1 MATSAPLRWQWSRF
15 GLGLLYA
22 VPSLLVAP
30 ADPRL
35 ALALSIGVLPAAA
48 IGLPPRRRA
57 RAAIPLI
64 GVLTAVGLLLGSA
77 LALVPVVAVP
87 AIGALSVL
95 CCLAAAR
102 SRAGHAALILVLPM
116 VGIGLSFPLSAASG
130 WLAAFV
136 VVGSVYAWLVSLLW
150 PERNTRPVPLPAVP
164 RGRAMVLYGFLLGIA
179 AATAATIGFATG
191 LKHVGWATAAVL
203 LVMRPVRGQVVARSF
218 GRAGAV
224 LVGALAAAGVAA
236 LAPGGWGAGVA
247 IAAAVA
253 CLCAVNESR
262 WYVAP
267 AFSTFLVLTLL
278 LCTSEVAPAERFL
291 ERTLETLLGVGLA
304 LVFGALVPALLGM
317 RGRSRQ
323 AREMVSTSV

>member
-1 MATSAPLRWQWSRF
+1 MATSAALTWQWSRF
-15 GLGLLYA
+15 GLGVLYA
-22 VPSLLVAP
+22 APSLLVAST
-30 ADPRL
+30 DPRL

-48 IGLPPRRRA
+48 IGLPARRRA
-57 RAAIPLI
+57 RAAIPLV

-116 VGIGLSFPLSAASG
+116 VGIGLSFPLSPASG
-130 WLAAFV
+130 WLGLLV
-136 VVGSVYAWLVSLLW
+136 VAGSVYAWLVSLLW
-150 PERNTRPVPLPAVP
+150 PERDTRPVPLPAVP
-164 RGRAMVLYGFLLGIA
+164 RGRAMIVYGFLLGTA
-179 AATAATIGFATG
+179 AATAAAIGFATG
-191 LKHVGWATAAVL
+191 LEHVGWATAAVL

-224 LVGALAAAGVAA
+224 LAGALAAAGVAV
-236 LAPGGWGAGVA
+236 LAPEGSGAGIA
-247 IAAAVA
+247 IMAAIA
-253 CLCAVNESR
+253 CLCATHDSR

-278 LCTSEVAPAERFL
+278 MCTSEAPPAERFL
-291 ERTLETLLGVGLA
+291 ERSLETLLGVGLA

-323 AREMVSTSV
+323 AREMAGTPV